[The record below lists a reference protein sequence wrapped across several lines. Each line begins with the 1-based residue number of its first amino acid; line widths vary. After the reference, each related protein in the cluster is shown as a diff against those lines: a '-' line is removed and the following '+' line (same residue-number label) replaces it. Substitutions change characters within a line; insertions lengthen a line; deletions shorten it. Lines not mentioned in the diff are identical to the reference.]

1 MSTTVDVFIDYVCP
15 FCFLV
20 EPALEE
26 LRRDR
31 DVEVNIRPLELR
43 PAPVPT
49 LRPEDDYLPRI
60 WNDIVYPMADRVG
73 IPVRLPSVSPQP
85 RTEKAFLVLQLAHER
100 NIAEAYSHAMFQA
113 FFQDDR
119 NIGDEEVIVDIA
131 SSLGLEETSV
141 REAIASP
148 ERRRQHQADLAY
160 ATETMRITAV
170 PGIIIGGTPTSR
182 HPQCN
187 TTKRDR
193 GRTCNFKG
201 MRAMTN
207 HLEQIMRQAV
217 VRSITTWRAEDSLS

>member
-85 RTEKAFLVLQLAHER
+85 HTEKAFLVLQLAHER

-141 REAIASP
+141 REAIANP

-170 PGIIIGGTPTSR
+170 PGIVIDGTPLQGTPSATRLKKVVDALTTS
-182 HPQCN
+182 
-187 TTKRDR
+187 
-193 GRTCNFKG
+193 KG
-201 MRAMTN
+201 CRP
-207 HLEQIMRQAV
+207 
-217 VRSITTWRAEDSLS
+217 

>member
-49 LRPEDDYLPRI
+49 LRPEDDY
-60 WNDIVYPMADRVG
+60 
-73 IPVRLPSVSPQP
+73 PVRLPSVSPQP
-85 RTEKAFLVLQLAHER
+85 RTEKAFLALQLAHER
-100 NIAEAYSHAMFQA
+100 NIADAYSHAMFRA

-170 PGIIIGGTPTSR
+170 PGIIIGGTPLQGTPSATRLKETVDALATSR
-182 HPQCN
+182 GCE
-187 TTKRDR
+187 
-193 GRTCNFKG
+193 
-201 MRAMTN
+201 
-207 HLEQIMRQAV
+207 L
-217 VRSITTWRAEDSLS
+217 

>member
-148 ERRRQHQADLAY
+148 ERRRQHQVDLAY

-170 PGIIIGGTPTSR
+170 PGIVIDGTPLQGTPSATRLKKAVDALTTS
-182 HPQCN
+182 
-187 TTKRDR
+187 
-193 GRTCNFKG
+193 KG
-201 MRAMTN
+201 CRP
-207 HLEQIMRQAV
+207 
-217 VRSITTWRAEDSLS
+217 

>member
-141 REAIASP
+141 REAIANP

-170 PGIIIGGTPTSR
+170 PGIIIGGTPRQGTPSATRLKETVDALATSR
-182 HPQCN
+182 GC
-187 TTKRDR
+187 K
-193 GRTCNFKG
+193 
-201 MRAMTN
+201 
-207 HLEQIMRQAV
+207 L
-217 VRSITTWRAEDSLS
+217 

>member
-170 PGIIIGGTPTSR
+170 PGIIIGGTPLQGTPSATRPKETVDALATSR
-182 HPQCN
+182 GCE
-187 TTKRDR
+187 
-193 GRTCNFKG
+193 
-201 MRAMTN
+201 
-207 HLEQIMRQAV
+207 L
-217 VRSITTWRAEDSLS
+217 

>member
-26 LRRDR
+26 LRQDR

-131 SSLGLEETSV
+131 SSSGLEETSV

-170 PGIIIGGTPTSR
+170 PGIVIDGTPLQGTPSATRLKKAVDALTTS
-182 HPQCN
+182 
-187 TTKRDR
+187 
-193 GRTCNFKG
+193 KG
-201 MRAMTN
+201 CRP
-207 HLEQIMRQAV
+207 
-217 VRSITTWRAEDSLS
+217 